1 MQTEQLVV
9 EPIEVKEP
17 PTIGADP
24 PLGISAAQAVRKA
37 NGYLGKFVGMF
48 FGATDPIFIPEDHPL
63 WQVTVTFQMY
73 DVGPYTLGILDIDA
87 HSGDVFPLA
96 QHQIDAMQRRA
107 NAIAKR
113 ATSAAKR
120 RR

>member
-1 MQTEQLVV
+1 MQTEQRVMDTV
-9 EPIEVKEP
+9 EVNEP
-17 PTIGADP
+17 RIIAADP
-24 PLGISAAQAVRKA
+24 PSGISAAQAVRKA

-48 FGATDPIFIPEDHPL
+48 FGATDPIYIAEDHPL

-73 DVGPYTLGILDIDA
+73 DIGPYTLGTLDLDA
-87 HSGDVFPLA
+87 QEGNVYAFP

-113 ATSAAKR
+113 ATSAAKSR
-120 RR
+120 R